1 MVTGGAGGSLGLSV
15 TQPTSGRPE
24 KYHTVRDHTTATQTG
39 AERRAVTDGG
49 RLVLR
54 YGTPAESVGEPG
66 KLFARFD
73 GDLVLLRQ
81 QALDWEMI
89 RENEVEPG
97 VVHLDDVPG
106 SSLRRLR
113 SATEPVELDQFATAL
128 ADNSGLDELGARVLL
143 LFEGF
148 ELDPPEIATEL
159 SLDEETVVAQIESIY
174 DRYDEDE
181 IVSMVQEQHPDTDE
195 ALVRAFVLAEAFDW
209 GTDEIAEDLAVEP
222 GTVEEYLDTAA
233 TEHPDLVETLQ
244 AVI

>member
-1 MVTGGAGGSLGLSV
+1 MSV
-15 TQPTSGRPE
+15 TQPTSGHPE
-24 KYHTVRDHTTATQTG
+24 NYDTVKEHTTATQTG
-39 AERRAVTDGG
+39 PQRRAVTDGG

-54 YGTPAESVGEPG
+54 YGTPAESVGEPA

-73 GDLVLLRQ
+73 GDLVLLGQ
-81 QALDWEMI
+81 QALGWEMI
-89 RENEVEPG
+89 QENEVEPG

-106 SSLRRLR
+106 SRLGRLR
-113 SATEPVELDQFATAL
+113 SATEPVELDQFAAAL
-128 ADNSGLDELGARVLL
+128 AGNSGLDELGARVLL

-159 SLDEETVVAQIESIY
+159 SLDEEAVITRIESIY

-209 GTDEIAEDLAVEP
+209 GTNEIAEDLAVEP
-222 GTVEEYLDTAA
+222 GAVEAYLDTAA
-233 TEHPDLVETLQ
+233 EHPDLAETLQ